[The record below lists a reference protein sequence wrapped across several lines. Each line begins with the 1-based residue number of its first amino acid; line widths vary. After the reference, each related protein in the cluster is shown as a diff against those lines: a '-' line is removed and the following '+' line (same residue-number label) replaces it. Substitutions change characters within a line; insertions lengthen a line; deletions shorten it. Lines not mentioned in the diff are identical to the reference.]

1 MTIPFAAP
9 AAPPPHAATP
19 NSPTDSSFSQEEKV
33 PAPTVVPVAQPA
45 PEAGGPADHT
55 SLKKVIT
62 TRQFVPMALGGSIG
76 AGLLIAS
83 SVGLQRGGPASLV
96 LAFAIAGFAVWL
108 TMCALGELSA
118 SFPVQGSFYDY
129 SIRFISKSWGF
140 SMGWNYVINFV
151 LIIPFETTVMILIT
165 QYWYSPNTGWFVPI
179 VLACLFGIASAGAKW
194 YAEAEHAFG
203 LAKVGVLVLFIITA
217 IIICA
222 GGVPSDPRHGT
233 GFSYWQ
239 NGGAFQN
246 GVSGFLWVFVN
257 AGLAYGGTEILGMTV
272 AECQNPTKVMPLAS
286 KIVGGRI
293 IVLYVLT
300 LLMAGLVIGPDTFEL
315 FPDMRKTSPFVLAI
329 HQAGIPGL
337 ASFVNAVIL
346 ISVFSMANAS
356 VFASSRALRAICA
369 QGMGPRILSHTTKK
383 KRLPRNALI
392 VVFVVSL
399 LAFINAAPKGD
410 EIFEW
415 LLALASASN
424 YFTWLSIC
432 LAHLRMRAAMKKQG
446 KDLSQLTWRS
456 PVGTWGSV
464 VAICIFAFALVSQI
478 ISAVIPPVPNHDE
491 GPAQSILR
499 GILGFIVVIA
509 AWVGHLVWTRSPL
522 LIPLKE
528 ADLTMNT
535 DVPDA
540 NGSAGC

>member
-1 MTIPFAAP
+1 
-9 AAPPPHAATP
+9 
-19 NSPTDSSFSQEEKV
+19 
-33 PAPTVVPVAQPA
+33 
-45 PEAGGPADHT
+45 
-55 SLKKVIT
+55 
-62 TRQFVPMALGGSIG
+62 MALGGSIG

-96 LAFAIAGFAVWL
+96 LAFAIAGLAVWI

-140 SMGWNYVINFV
+140 SMGWNYVMSFI
-151 LIIPFETTVMILIT
+151 LIVPFEVTVMILIT
-165 QYWYSPNTGWFVPI
+165 QYWYSPHTGWFVPA
-179 VLACLFGIASAGAKW
+179 VLAVLFAIASAGARW

-217 IIICA
+217 IVICR

-272 AECQNPTKVMPLAS
+272 AECKNPTKVMPLAA

-293 IVLYVLT
+293 VVLYILT
-300 LLMAGLVIGPDTFEL
+300 LFMVGLVIGPDTFEL

-337 ASFVNAVIL
+337 ATFVNAVIL
-346 ISVFSMANAS
+346 IAVFSMANAS

-369 QGMGPRILSHTTKK
+369 QGMGPRILSRTTKK
-383 KRLPRNALI
+383 GLPRNALV
-392 VVFVVSL
+392 VVFCVSL
-399 LAFINAAPKGD
+399 LAFINAAPKGRD
-410 EIFEW
+410 IFEW
-415 LLALASASN
+415 LLTLASVSN

-432 LAHLRMRAAMKKQG
+432 VAHLRMRSAMKKQG
-446 KDLSQLTWRS
+446 KEVSDLTWTS
-456 PVGTWGSV
+456 PVGTWGSKI
-464 VAICIFAFALVSQI
+464 AIGIFVFALVSQI
-478 ISAVIPPVPNHDE
+478 VSAVIPPVPNEDVTPGE
-491 GPAQSILR
+491 SILR
-499 GILGFIVVIA
+499 GCLGFIVVIVL
-509 AWVGHLVWTRSPL
+509 WLGHLLIKRSQL
-522 LIPLKE
+522 LIPLE
-528 ADLTMNT
+528 EVDLKMNS
-535 DVPDA
+535 DLPDGDSSIA
-540 NGSAGC
+540 VEC